1 MVFNQSRSRGKTERN
16 GGQIDMRKLLYRWMW
31 KKIYMRVLCIEQKY
45 YRKGYME
52 ESNDCIRLEN
62 LMNYFKD
69 EIIGESEV

>member
-1 MVFNQSRSRGKTERN
+1 
-16 GGQIDMRKLLYRWMW
+16 MRKLLYRWMW